1 LTGDHNYTGSGS
13 EQILRGGILVMTAFS
28 RWLLL
33 GCAVLGVLVTGCGR
47 DSSLEGIRRSGRLVV
62 ITDNNA
68 NCYYTYRGQ
77 AMGFEYD
84 LAKALAD
91 RLGVELKV
99 ITPGWDELFDAL
111 DSGRGDF
118 VAASLTITDQRASEV
133 DFSDPYL
140 AIRQHIIYNRGY
152 PAPHTIADLAG
163 RTIHVRRGSSYQER
177 LDQLQ
182 EDGIALNLV
191 LHPNVPT
198 EELIRRVADEEI
210 ALTVADSN
218 VAQLNRR
225 YYPAAA
231 IGIPIAEEESLAWA
245 VRKGNTT
252 LQQEINAFWKTI
264 KADGTFDKLYRKY
277 YTGVQNFDYVDVI
290 SFHNAMEER
299 LPRYEDLIRQEAR
312 RHGFDWRLIA
322 ATIYQESH
330 FNPRARSHTGVRGL
344 MQLTLETAAEMGIA
358 NRLDPEASIQGGV
371 QYLADIYAR
380 FDDIQGL
387 DRMLFTLASY
397 NVGYGHVRDA
407 QQIARDLNLPPDK
420 WSSLKKTLPLLRRR
434 KYYSKTRYGYAR
446 GLEPVR
452 FVTRI
457 LNYYDILRNQSRS

>member
-1 LTGDHNYTGSGS
+1 MISKTQWIVLWC
-13 EQILRGGILVMTAFS
+13 A
-28 RWLLL
+28 LL
-33 GCAVLGVLVTGCGR
+33 GLCATGCGR
-47 DSSLEGIRRSGRLVV
+47 DSSVEGIRRAGNLVV

-68 NCYYTYRGQ
+68 NCYYTYRGR

-84 LAKALAD
+84 LARALAD
-91 RLGVELKV
+91 RLGVDLKV
-99 ITPGWDELFDAL
+99 LTPGWDHLFSAL
-111 DSGRGDF
+111 EKGRGDF
-118 VAASLTITDQRASEV
+118 VAASLTITDQRKSEV

-140 AIRQHIIYNRGY
+140 SIRQHIVYHRD
-152 PAPHTIADLAG
+152 APPPRTVADLEG

-177 LDQLQ
+177 LEELQ
-182 EDGIALNLV
+182 ADGIDLVMV

-198 EELIRRVADEEI
+198 EELIRQVADQEI

-218 VAQLNRR
+218 VARLNRR
-225 YYPAAA
+225 YYPAVA
-231 IGIPIAEEESLAWA
+231 IGIPIAEKESLGWA
-245 VRKGNTT
+245 VRRGNAS
-252 LQQEINAFWKTI
+252 LLQEINAFWQAI
-264 KADGTFDKLYRKY
+264 KADGTFDKIYRKY

-290 SFHNAMEER
+290 SFHNAVEER
-299 LPRYEDLIRQEAR
+299 LPRYEDLIRREAR

-330 FNPRARSHTGVRGL
+330 FNPHARSHTGVRGL
-344 MQLTLETAAEMGIA
+344 MQLTLETAAELGIED
-358 NRLDPEASIQGGV
+358 RLDPEDSVRGGV
-371 QYLADIYAR
+371 KYLADIYAR

-407 QQIARDLNLPPDK
+407 QQIARDKNLPPDK
-420 WSSLKKTLPLLRRR
+420 WSSLRETLPLLQQR
-434 KYYSKTRYGYAR
+434 KYYSKTQYGYAR

>member
-1 LTGDHNYTGSGS
+1 
-13 EQILRGGILVMTAFS
+13 MTAFP
-28 RWLLL
+28 RRFLIGW
-33 GCAVLGVLVTGCGR
+33 AVLVLLVAGCGR
-47 DSSLEGIRRSGRLVV
+47 DSTLEGIRRSGRLVV

-68 NCYYTYRGQ
+68 NCYYTYRGK

-99 ITPGWDELFDAL
+99 ITPGWDGLFKAL
-111 DSGRGDF
+111 QRGRGDF
-118 VAASLTITDQRASEV
+118 VAASLTITDQRQSEA
-133 DFSDPYL
+133 DFSTPYL
-140 AIRQHIIYNRGY
+140 AIRQHIIYNRGT
-152 PAPHTIADLAG
+152 PAPRNIADLAG

-177 LDQLQ
+177 LEQLQ

-198 EELIRRVADEEI
+198 EELIRQVADEEI

-218 VAQLNRR
+218 IAKLNRR
-225 YYPAAA
+225 YYPAVA
-231 IGIPIAEEESLAWA
+231 IGFAIADKESLAWA
-245 VRKGNTT
+245 VRKDNTS
-252 LQQEINAFWKTI
+252 LLQEINAFWKAI
-264 KADGTFDKLYRKY
+264 KADGTFDKIYRKY

-290 SFHNAMEER
+290 SFHNAVEER
-299 LPRYEDLIRQEAR
+299 LPPYKDLIRREAK

-330 FNPRARSHTGVRGL
+330 FNPHARSHTGVRGL
-344 MQLTLETAAEMGIA
+344 MQLTLETAADLGIE
-358 NRLDPEASIQGGV
+358 NRLDPEASIRGGV

-407 QQIARDLNLPPDK
+407 QQIARDLDLPPDK
-420 WSSLKKTLPLLRRR
+420 WSSLKKTLPLLRQR
-434 KYYSKTRYGYAR
+434 KYYSKTQYGYAR